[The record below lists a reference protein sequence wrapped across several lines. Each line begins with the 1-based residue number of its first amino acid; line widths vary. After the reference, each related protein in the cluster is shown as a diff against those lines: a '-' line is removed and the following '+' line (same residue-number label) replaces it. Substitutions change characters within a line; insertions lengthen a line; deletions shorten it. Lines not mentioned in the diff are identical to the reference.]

1 MAETLSHIRV
11 LDITRYVA
19 GPWATQML
27 ADMGAEVIKIERPG
41 EGDVVRTF
49 GPPFARD
56 RNGNESREST
66 NFLALNR
73 GKKSVTVDIATP
85 EGQDII
91 RKLVAH
97 CDVLIENY
105 LVGTLQRYGLGYDDI
120 KAIRPDIVYCSITG
134 FGQDG
139 PYRDRAGF
147 DPIIQAMCGLMSIN
161 GPAEGEPGSEPLRAG
176 IAVSDIM
183 AGMNAST
190 AILGALTYRSVSGQ
204 GQYIDIALL
213 DGMVAAL
220 ASENTKYLVLGEI
233 TKRVGSVSRNL
244 APTQT
249 FQCQDGVL
257 SLAIANDGQFAKFMK
272 VMGRPE
278 VASDVK
284 FAKNAARRRNRDEL
298 IAMLEAMFITRP
310 VREWVDLIAAAAI
323 PCGQVNNIKEVFE
336 DPQVKHRQLRIELEH
351 AQLGSV
357 PTVANPIR
365 YSQTPIKYKSA
376 APLLGQ
382 HTREVLKA
390 LAGIDGER
398 YAQLAGKG
406 VV

>member
-41 EGDVVRTF
+41 EGDVVRSF

-56 RNGNESREST
+56 KNGNESREST

-73 GKKSVTVDIATP
+73 GKKSVTVDIATA

-105 LVGTLQRYGLGYDDI
+105 LVGTLQRYGLGYEDI

-134 FGQDG
+134 FGQEG

-161 GPAEGEPGSEPLRAG
+161 GPAEGEPGSEPLRVG

-190 AILGALTYRSVSGQ
+190 AILGALTYRSASGQ

-233 TKRVGSVSRNL
+233 TRRVGSVSRNL

-272 VMGRPE
+272 IMGRPE
-278 VASDVK
+278 VASDAK

-298 IAMLEAMFITRP
+298 IAMLEAMFIARP

-336 DPQVKHRQLRIELEH
+336 DPQVKHRRLRIELEH

-365 YSQTPIKYKSA
+365 YSQTPIQYRSA

-398 YAQLAGKG
+398 YEQLAGKG

>member
-161 GPAEGEPGSEPLRAG
+161 GPAEGEPGNEPLRAG